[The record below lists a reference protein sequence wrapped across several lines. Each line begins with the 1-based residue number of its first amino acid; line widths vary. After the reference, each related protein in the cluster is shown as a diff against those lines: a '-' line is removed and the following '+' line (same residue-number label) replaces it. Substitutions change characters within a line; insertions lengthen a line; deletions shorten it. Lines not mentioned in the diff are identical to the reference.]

1 MIQNNVKTHHLI
13 ISLSQKCKTLKQL
26 KQIHAHVLKSSS
38 PENPFP
44 VGPVLSAAA
53 TSGDGSFFSYAR
65 SIFDHLRHR
74 NVFMYNSMIRGYVR
88 TSSPLDSVLCY
99 LDMLDYGLA
108 ANHYTFPPL
117 MKACTILVPGST
129 KLIIGRLV
137 HAHVVKFGFRDDP
150 FVNSALIEFY
160 SSVCE
165 MGTGRLLFDN
175 CHKKD
180 VVLWTTMVDGYGKM
194 GEVEKAREL
203 FDEMPERNAVSW
215 SAMMAA
221 YSRVSDFKEVLC
233 LFGQMQEVST
243 KPNEAV
249 LVSVLTACAHLGAV
263 MQGIWV
269 HSYAKRNKLDAN
281 PILATALVDMYS
293 KCGFLES
300 ALAVFEGIVNKDVEA
315 WNAMITGLSLNG
327 NARKS
332 LEFFDKMTIDRVQ
345 PTETTFIA
353 VLTACTHAKMVNE
366 GLNLFDEMGTIY
378 GVKPQREHHA
388 CVVDLLARAGMV
400 EEAEKF
406 IEEKMGGFEGWDAN
420 VWGALLGAC
429 RVYGKVEVGNRVW
442 KKLADMGIADCGAHV
457 LSYNMY
463 REAGWE
469 MQAKG
474 VRKMISKSGM
484 LKQPG
489 CSVIEVNGVFEE
501 FLAGDLCHPQA
512 QEIFKILDS
521 FFKMV
526 YLEDV
531 MSHDV
536 LLHNI

>member
-1 MIQNNVKTHHLI
+1 MIQNNHHHRI
-13 ISLSQKCKTLKQL
+13 VSLSQKCKTLNQL
-26 KQIHAHVLKSSS
+26 KQIHAHLIKSFS
-38 PENPFP
+38 PENPFALA
-44 VGPVLSAAA
+44 PVLSAAA
-53 TSGDGSFFSYAR
+53 TFGDASFFSYAL

-74 NVFMYNSMIRGYVR
+74 RNVFMFNSMIRGFVR
-88 TSSPLDSVLCY
+88 VRAPLDTVLCY
-99 LDMLDYGLA
+99 LDMLAHGLA

-117 MKACTILVPGST
+117 MKACTILIDPDS

-165 MGTGRLLFDN
+165 MGLARFLFDK
-175 CHKKD
+175 CPKKD
-180 VVLWTTMVDGYGKM
+180 VVLWTTMIDGYGKM
-194 GEVEKAREL
+194 GDVEKAREL
-203 FDEMPERNAVSW
+203 FDEMPQRNAISW

-221 YSRVSDFKEVLC
+221 YSRLSNFKEVLC
-233 LFGQMQEVST
+233 LFGKMQEAAIR
-243 KPNEAV
+243 PNESV
-249 LVSVLTACAHLGAV
+249 LVTVLTASTRLGAV
-263 MQGIWV
+263 TQGLWI
-269 HSYAKRNKLDAN
+269 HSYAKRNKLDSN

-293 KCGFLES
+293 KCGLLES
-300 ALAVFEGIVNKDVEA
+300 ALAVFKGISSKHAEA
-315 WNAMITGLSLNG
+315 WNAIITGLSLNG

-332 LEFFDKMTIDRVQ
+332 LHFFEKMTAYGIQ
-345 PTETTFIA
+345 PTEATFIS

-366 GLNLFDEMGTIY
+366 GLKLFNGMSTIY
-378 GVKPQREHHA
+378 GVKPQREHYA

-406 IEEKMGGFEGWDAN
+406 LEEKMGGLAGWDAN

-429 RVYGKVEVGNRVW
+429 RIYGKVEVGNRVW
-442 KKLADMGIADCGAHV
+442 KKLADMGTADCGAHV

-463 REAGWE
+463 KEAGWD
-469 MQAKG
+469 MQAKR
-474 VRKMISKSGM
+474 VRKVISNAGM

-489 CSVIEVNGVFEE
+489 CSVIEVNGVVEE

-512 QEIFKILDS
+512 QEIFKLLDS

-526 YLEDV
+526 YLEDA
-531 MSHDV
+531 MSRDFS
-536 LLHNI
+536 LNSL